1 MCDERHLEPP
11 EPSKD
16 EQWVDERVEA
26 MEEEVV
32 GALALLVFDSGQELD
47 ISDYID
53 WGKLRNYLYELAE
66 AELDEKKAERAIEQ
80 WEDRQRWNEV

>member
-1 MCDERHLEPP
+1 MSERHLEPP

-47 ISDYID
+47 IADYID

-66 AELDEKKAERAIEQ
+66 AELDEKKAERAIAQ
-80 WEDRQRWNEV
+80 WEDRQQWNEV

>member
-1 MCDERHLEPP
+1 MDYMLEPP

-16 EQWVDERVEA
+16 EQWVDERVEV
-26 MEEEVV
+26 MEEEVI
-32 GALALLVFDSGQELD
+32 ATLDLLVFGSGQELD

-53 WGKLRNYLYELAE
+53 WDKLRNDLYELAE

-80 WEDRQRWNEV
+80 WEDRQQWSGV

>member
-1 MCDERHLEPP
+1 MCERHLEPP

-16 EQWVDERVEA
+16 EQWVDDRVEV
-26 MEEEVV
+26 MEEEVNN
-32 GALALLVFDSGQELD
+32 AIDLMVFDTIQGLD

-53 WGKLRNYLYELAE
+53 WDKLRNDLYELAE

-80 WEDRQRWNEV
+80 WEDRQQWSEV

>member
-1 MCDERHLEPP
+1 MNYMLEPP

-16 EQWVDERVEA
+16 EQWVDERVEV
-26 MEEEVV
+26 MEEEVI
-32 GALALLVFDSGQELD
+32 ATLDLLVFGSGQELD

-53 WGKLRNYLYELAE
+53 WDKLRNDLYELAE

-80 WEDRQRWNEV
+80 WEDRQQWSGV

>member
-1 MCDERHLEPP
+1 MFDRHLEPP

-26 MEEEVV
+26 MEEEVND
-32 GALALLVFDSGQELD
+32 AIDLMVFDTIQGLD
-47 ISDYID
+47 IADYINWD
-53 WGKLRNYLYELAE
+53 KLRYDLYELAE

-80 WEDRQRWNEV
+80 WEDRQRWNDF

>member
-1 MCDERHLEPP
+1 MDYMLEPP

-16 EQWVDERVEA
+16 EQWVDERVEV
-26 MEEEVV
+26 MEEEVI
-32 GALALLVFDSGQELD
+32 ATLDLLVFDSGQELD

-53 WGKLRNYLYELAE
+53 WDKLRNYLYELAE

-80 WEDRQRWNEV
+80 WEDRQRWNDF

>member
-1 MCDERHLEPP
+1 MNYMLEPP

-16 EQWVDERVEA
+16 EQWVDERVEV
-26 MEEEVV
+26 MEEEVI
-32 GALALLVFDSGQELD
+32 ATLDLLVFDSGQELD

-53 WGKLRNYLYELAE
+53 WDKLRNYLYKLAE

-80 WEDRQRWNEV
+80 WEDRQRWNDF

>member
-1 MCDERHLEPP
+1 MCERHLEPP

-26 MEEEVV
+26 IEAEVI
-32 GALALLVFDSGQELD
+32 AKLALLVFDPGQELD
-47 ISDYID
+47 IADYID

-66 AELDEKKAERAIEQ
+66 AELDEKKAERAIAQ
-80 WEDRQRWNEV
+80 WEDRQQWNEV

>member
-1 MCDERHLEPP
+1 MCERHLEPP

-16 EQWVDERVEA
+16 EQWVDDRVEV
-26 MEEEVV
+26 MEEEVNN
-32 GALALLVFDSGQELD
+32 AIDLMVFDTIQGLD

-53 WGKLRNYLYELAE
+53 WDKLRNDLYELAE

-80 WEDRQRWNEV
+80 WEDRQRWNDV

>member
-1 MCDERHLEPP
+1 MCERHLEPP

-16 EQWVDERVEA
+16 EQWVDERVEV

-32 GALALLVFDSGQELD
+32 ATLDLLVFDSGQELD

-53 WGKLRNYLYELAE
+53 WDKLRNYLYELAE

-80 WEDRQRWNEV
+80 WEDRQRWNDF